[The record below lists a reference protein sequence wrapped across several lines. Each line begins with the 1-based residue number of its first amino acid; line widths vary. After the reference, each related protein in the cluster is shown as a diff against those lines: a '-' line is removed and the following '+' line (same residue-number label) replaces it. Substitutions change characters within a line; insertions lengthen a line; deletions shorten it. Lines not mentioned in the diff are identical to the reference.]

1 MNNIL
6 VKTILVKLILLMNF
20 SFEFYAQDTAIFS
33 FDEFRLLVNGNHPV
47 ARMADLQLR
56 KGESAVL
63 RAKGNFDPKLSSNFD
78 NKEFNGKDYYKLTQ
92 TSLTIPTPFA
102 VEFKGGYEYNSGQFL
117 NSEDQTPS
125 SGLVSLGLALPII
138 QGLVVD
144 ERRTAIRQAKAFN
157 EFSKYERLIIKND
170 LLLRAYYAYWDWWGA
185 YSKQQIAGNILSVA
199 SSRFDAVKSRALVG
213 QAPIIDTLEAAIQV
227 LIRQQQLQE
236 AFSEEIKFRYALSS
250 FLWDGSNDEIEPRV
264 LRNNFTPDQFTEI
277 TSNAFNLSPF
287 LMLIDSVEYNN
298 PYLAQFDTKL
308 DNISAEERLKREKL
322 KPKLN
327 VRYNFLAEPINS
339 GDDANYTINNY
350 KWGAEFSLPLLFRSE
365 RGDLALTRI
374 KIEETQYERQL
385 KTQETINKANSVYQN
400 IQLLKSQ
407 IIMGEANVKNY
418 SVLLDGERTKFF
430 NGESSL
436 FLVNQR
442 ELQFVDVQSK
452 LVDLKVKLLKSQIEL
467 AYLLGVIS

>member
-1 MNNIL
+1 MNKIF
-6 VKTILVKLILLMNF
+6 VKIILLKFILLVNFSLRFHAQETAVF
-20 SFEFYAQDTAIFS
+20 SFE
-33 FDEFRLLVNGNHPV
+33 EFRTLVNNNHPV
-47 ARMADLQLR
+47 ARQADLQLR

-78 NKEFNGKDYYKLTQ
+78 NKEYYGKDYYMLTQ
-92 TSLTIPTPFA
+92 SSLTIPTPFA

-117 NSEDQTPS
+117 NAEDQTPS

-138 QGLVVD
+138 QGLAID

-185 YSKQQIAGNILSVA
+185 YMKQQIANDILSVA
-199 SSRFDAVKSRALVG
+199 SNRFDAVKLRALAG
-213 QAPIIDTLEAAIQV
+213 QAPLVDTLEAAIQV

-236 AFSEEIKFRYALSS
+236 AFSEEIKLRYSLSS
-250 FLWDGSNDEIEPRV
+250 FLWDSNSDQIEPRV
-264 LRNNFTPDQFTEI
+264 LRNNYAPDQFNAI
-277 TSNAFNLSPF
+277 AMSAFNQSPF
-287 LMLIDSVEYNN
+287 LLLIDSVKYNN

-308 DNISAEERLKREKL
+308 ENISAEERLKREKL

-327 VRYNFLAEPINS
+327 VRYNFLAEPVNS
-339 GDDANYTINNY
+339 NDDANYTINNY

-374 KIEETQYERQL
+374 KIEETHFERQL

-400 IQLLKSQ
+400 ITLLNSQ
-407 IIMGEANVKNY
+407 ITMGEANVKNY
-418 SVLLDGERTKFF
+418 AVLLDGERTKFF

-442 ELQFVDVQSK
+442 ELQYVDVQSK
-452 LVDLKVKLLKSQIEL
+452 LIDLKVKLLKAQIEL
-467 AYLLGVIS
+467 SYLLGVIS